1 MVPWFP
7 HITFGEIYS
16 VVYNNVEF
24 QTEPNLLFRHVT
36 QTIFSKIFIIIWK
49 LMGNQILHAV
59 LDVHR
64 LKYTQKLIDLSSS
77 VCVMTIGMSVK
88 C

>member
-1 MVPWFP
+1 
-7 HITFGEIYS
+7 
-16 VVYNNVEF
+16 
-24 QTEPNLLFRHVT
+24 
-36 QTIFSKIFIIIWK
+36 
-49 LMGNQILHAV
+49 MGNQILHAV